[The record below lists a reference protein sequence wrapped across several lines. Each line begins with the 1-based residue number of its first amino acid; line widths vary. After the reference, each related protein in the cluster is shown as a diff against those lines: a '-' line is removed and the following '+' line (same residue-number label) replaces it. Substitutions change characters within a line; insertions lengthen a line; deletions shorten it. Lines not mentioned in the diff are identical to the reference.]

1 VRRKKEEAKKNKERK
16 ETEEERERR
25 EDLIGSH
32 WLVSAQQAKSER

>member
-1 VRRKKEEAKKNKERK
+1 MKRKERKNKGTEKNKERK

-32 WLVSAQQAKSER
+32 WLVSAQQTK